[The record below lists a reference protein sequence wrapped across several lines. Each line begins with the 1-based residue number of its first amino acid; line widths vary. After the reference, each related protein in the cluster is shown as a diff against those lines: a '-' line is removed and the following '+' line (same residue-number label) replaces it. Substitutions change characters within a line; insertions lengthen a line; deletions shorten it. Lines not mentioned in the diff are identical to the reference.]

1 MRQLGDYHDL
11 DEEIIPA
18 GIPSDNAIP
27 YRIQQHSE
35 IARLSQDPEKT
46 RRTSEHVDKIID
58 EYKDFEEP
66 ELSRPREGGIDVP
79 MARLGGLDLNYKIC
93 QIEEDLLALRET
105 SGEIDSEAAVQ
116 ERIKLKRSRDSLG
129 QVMFQKR
136 SLIEDL
142 NAVRLW
148 GPYAG
153 TIAQCVETYYGRHQK
168 SPGADI
174 STADILLESDEHYWC
189 HAAGSWMHQEGTSKD
204 DPAQPLPQRHVVAN
218 IVPHFSNVPSGILE
232 DLFRERTDDLSGP
245 ANSLLLSKQI
255 QRRFAHYKL
264 VIVPVDPEERSITRW
279 KIDIL
284 DKKIEKVCLE
294 DVTFTPGGDRRP
306 FSARG
311 LQDRELVFLNDK
323 RPAARF
329 LYFHFIMAL
338 TRLKDTKAESW
349 KDARAKYLSHNP
361 SPTLLHFLPS

>member
-105 SGEIDSEAAVQ
+105 SGEIDNTRRSPWELEMGSET
-116 ERIKLKRSRDSLG
+116 KLWITTEG
-129 QVMFQKR
+129 NPV
-136 SLIEDL
+136 
-142 NAVRLW
+142 N
-148 GPYAG
+148 
-153 TIAQCVETYYGRHQK
+153 TRHQK